1 MVGCWS
7 NMAALTYVF
16 IIILPITSRYKHPQS
31 PPISSLAAAGAIDI
45 FIKLLLYPSAEL
57 KYISDK

>member
-1 MVGCWS
+1 
-7 NMAALTYVF
+7 MAALTYVF

-45 FIKLLLYPSAEL
+45 FIKLLLYPLAEL